1 MPWQL
6 SGGMQQRVL
15 LAMALAAGV
24 RADTAPELTE
34 LLQDINAIRRDYK
47 VPGVAFTLVS
57 PQALLWSGGIGYADL
72 ATRQPATPDTLYQV
86 DAVSR
91 TVTALAMLLAAERG
105 RLSLDDRLLAV
116 APDTA
121 LQNPWEETHPVR
133 IAHLLEQTAG
143 LLDARPGET
152 ANPPWRCHWPPGLY
166 ASRSSAGS
174 ALAMAALQAAIDES
188 YAAFVLRRLFAPLG
202 MQQTRVSPDPQTQAA
217 LASGYDADGR
227 TLIAP
232 QASRTVITS
241 PRETATLLQLL
252 LARGASAGRTLLD
265 AAAMQRLET
274 PRTTLAA
281 WQGLKYGYGLGN
293 DQSLHR
299 GFLFHGQ
306 DGAAGGHLS
315 RYAYSHALGL
325 AYLVVI
331 NARQPAAL
339 AELQL
344 RIEDYLV
351 EGNTPLQPPVAD
363 LDGAQLRPLGGRYQA
378 LTWRFPAPDAQAGLE
393 RNRLEVQVSGGGLVV
408 HTAQGQQHRL
418 LPVSAQLFRRA
429 DQPLATS
436 AFVEYGDDVYLL
448 GEFGNYLRIPEAR
461 GTAAQR

>member
-1 MPWQL
+1 MSRL
-6 SGGMQQRVL
+6 TLHLCRLFLL
-15 LAMALAAGV
+15 LALALPAGA
-24 RADTAPELTE
+24 RADTSPELSE

-72 ATRQPATPDTLYQV
+72 ATRQPAAPDTLYQI
-86 DAVSR
+86 DALSR
-91 TVTALAMLLAAERG
+91 TVTALATLLAAERD
-105 RLSLDDRLLAV
+105 RLSLDDRLQALA
-116 APDTA
+116 PETG
-121 LQNPWEETHPVR
+121 LHNPWEETHPVR

-143 LLDARPGET
+143 LLDAHPGET
-152 ANPPWRCHWPPGLY
+152 GKPPQQCHWPPGLY
-166 ASRSSAGS
+166 ASRSSAGTG
-174 ALAMAALQAAIDES
+174 LAIAALQAVIDEP
-188 YAAFVLRRLFAPLG
+188 YAAFVRRRLFTPLG
-202 MQQTRVSPDPQTQAA
+202 MQQTRVALDPQTQTS

-227 TLIAP
+227 TLIPP
-232 QASRTVITS
+232 QPSRAAIAS
-241 PRETATLLQLL
+241 PREVATLLQLL
-252 LARGASAGRTLLD
+252 LARGRYADRVVLD
-265 AAAMQRLET
+265 ATAMQRLET

-281 WQGLKYGYGLGN
+281 WQGLEYGYGLGN

-299 GFLFHGQ
+299 GFLLHGQ

-325 AYLVVI
+325 GYLVVI

-339 AELQL
+339 AELRL

-351 EGNTPLQPPVAD
+351 EGQTPAQPPVAD
-363 LDGAQLRPLGGRYQA
+363 LDSQQLRRLSGRYQA
-378 LTWRFPAPDAQAGLE
+378 LTWRFPAADAQAGLE
-393 RNRLEVQVSGGGLVV
+393 RNRVEVRVSGGGLEV
-408 HTAQGQQHRL
+408 HTAQGQQRRL

-448 GEFGNYLRIPEAR
+448 GEFGNYLRVPETR